1 MIRVVVVDDSAFIR
15 NLLTTLLE
23 KDPEIKVVA
32 TAKDG
37 LDGIEAIRKHDP
49 DVVTLDVEMPRM
61 NGLEALAV
69 IMKEMPRPVLMV
81 SSLTSE
87 GAESTLRALELGAA
101 DFIAKKPVMD
111 NDYQEDVRTRVL
123 AVSKGGAIMR
133 LRKLSQQREIAA
145 ARSASGTAMP
155 SRRLPASSTILP
167 GQAIAP
173 KTTSLPGATPATSA
187 ATTAGASVSATPAAA
202 LTIPAGRPKR
212 DIVAIGVST
221 GGPPAVQKILSAL
234 PSDFPAAI
242 LIAQHMPAAF
252 TGPFA
257 ARLNNTSALTV
268 KEAQNG
274 EKIRIGTVYISPG
287 GQHITVKPNLDIVI
301 SPEPT
306 SELYKPSATLLMDS
320 VGRVFGRKALGVMLT
335 GMGSDGMEG
344 AKIFKQQGG
353 RLIAQ
358 SEQTCV
364 VYGMPKAVVDAGLT
378 DEIVDLENIPQ
389 AMIDGLFK

>member
-1 MIRVVVVDDSAFIR
+1 MIKVVVVDDSAFVR
-15 NLLTTLLE
+15 NFLTALLE
-23 KDPEIKVVA
+23 KDPGVKVVA

-37 LDGIEAIRKHDP
+37 LDGIEAIRKHEP
-49 DVVTLDVEMPRM
+49 HVVTLDVEMPRM

-69 IMKEMPRPVLMV
+69 IMKEMPCPVLMV

-87 GAESTLRALELGAA
+87 GAEATLKALELGAA

-111 NDYQEDVRTRVL
+111 NTYQEDVLKRVR
-123 AVSKGGAIMR
+123 AVARGGAIMR
-133 LRKLSQQREIAA
+133 MRRLAQQRENAQRAA
-145 ARSASGTAMP
+145 AS
-155 SRRLPASSTILP
+155 
-167 GQAIAP
+167 
-173 KTTSLPGATPATSA
+173 TSLTSRPATPASDLPPARPTVQV
-187 ATTAGASVSATPAAA
+187 GASLAPAAA
-202 LTIPAGRPKR
+202 PAGPLSIPAGRPLR

-234 PSDFPAAI
+234 PANFPAAI

-257 ARLNNTSALTV
+257 ARLNNSCALNV

-274 EKIRIGTVYISPG
+274 EKVRTGTVYISPG
-287 GQHITVKPNLDIVI
+287 GQHLTVKPNLDIVI
-301 SPEPT
+301 SPEPA

-335 GMGSDGMEG
+335 GMGSDGLEG

-364 VYGMPKAVVDAGLT
+364 VYGMPKAVVDAGIT
-378 DEIVDLENIPQ
+378 DEVVDLENIPQ
-389 AMIDGLFK
+389 AIIEGLFK

>member
-145 ARSASGTAMP
+145 ARSASVTAMP
-155 SRRLPASSTILP
+155 SRRLPAPSTILP

-173 KTTSLPGATPATSA
+173 KTTSLPGAA
-187 ATTAGASVSATPAAA
+187 AAASVSATPAAT

>member
-1 MIRVVVVDDSAFIR
+1 MINVVVIDDSAFIR
-15 NLLTTLLE
+15 NWLTMLLE

-49 DVVTLDVEMPRM
+49 DVVTLDIEMPRM

-87 GAESTLRALELGAA
+87 GAESTLKALELGAA
-101 DFIAKKPVMD
+101 DFIAKKPIID
-111 NDYQEDVRTRVL
+111 NAYQEGILNRVR
-123 AVSKGGAIMR
+123 AVAKGGAIMR
-133 LRKLSQQREIAA
+133 MRRLAQQRQIA
-145 ARSASGTAMP
+145 
-155 SRRLPASSTILP
+155 SR
-167 GQAIAP
+167 
-173 KTTSLPGATPATSA
+173 
-187 ATTAGASVSATPAAA
+187 SATPPPTPPRPPAQTTASSFTAARPP
-202 LTIPAGRPKR
+202 LTRPTAEEPPKLNMPAGRPKR

-234 PSDFPAAI
+234 PADFPAAI

-257 ARLNNTSALTV
+257 ARLNNSSALTV
-268 KEAQNG
+268 KEAENG
-274 EKIRIGTVYISPG
+274 EKIRAGTVYISPG
-287 GQHITVKPNLDIVI
+287 GQHLTVKPNLDIVI

-320 VGRVFGRKALGVMLT
+320 VGRTFGRKALGVMLT
-335 GMGSDGMEG
+335 GMGSDGLEG
-344 AKIFKQQGG
+344 AKVFKQQGG

-364 VYGMPKAVVDAGLT
+364 VYGMPKAVVDAGIT
-378 DEIVDLENIPQ
+378 DEIADLENIPQ
-389 AMIDGLFK
+389 AIIDGLFK

>member
-1 MIRVVVVDDSAFIR
+1 MIKVVVVDDSAFIR
-15 NLLTTLLE
+15 NLLTSLLE

-32 TAKDG
+32 VAKDG

-69 IMKEMPRPVLMV
+69 IMKELPRPVLMV

-111 NDYQEDVRTRVL
+111 NDYQEDVRKRVR
-123 AVSKGGAIMR
+123 AVSRGGAIMR
-133 LRKLSQQREIAA
+133 LRKLAQQREIAA
-145 ARSASGTAMP
+145 SRGATDAAMP
-155 SRRLPASSTILP
+155 SRRLPGS
-167 GQAIAP
+167 
-173 KTTSLPGATPATSA
+173 SA
-187 ATTAGASVSATPAAA
+187 AAPAQTSTARPLSTAAA
-202 LTIPAGRPKR
+202 APIATLTMPAGRPKR

-221 GGPPAVQKILSAL
+221 GGPPAVQKILAAL
-234 PSDFPAAI
+234 PGDFPAAI

-274 EKIRIGTVYISPG
+274 EKIRTGTVYISPG
-287 GQHITVKPNLDIVI
+287 GQHLTVRPNLDIVI
-301 SPEPT
+301 SPEPA

-320 VGRVFGRKALGVMLT
+320 VGKAFGRKALGVMLT

-344 AKIFKQQGG
+344 AKVFKQQGG

-364 VYGMPKAVVDAGLT
+364 VYGMPKAVVDAGLS
-378 DEIVDLENIPQ
+378 DEVVDLENIPQ

>member
-1 MIRVVVVDDSAFIR
+1 MIKVVVVDDSAFIR
-15 NLLTTLLE
+15 NLLTSLLE

-32 TAKDG
+32 VARDG

-69 IMKEMPRPVLMV
+69 IMKELPRPVLMV

-111 NDYQEDVRTRVL
+111 NDYQEDIRKRVR
-123 AVSKGGAIMR
+123 AVSRGGAIMR
-133 LRKLSQQREIAA
+133 LRKLAQQRELAA
-145 ARSASGTAMP
+145 SRGAADAAMP
-155 SRRLPASSTILP
+155 SRRLPASS
-167 GQAIAP
+167 AA
-173 KTTSLPGATPATSA
+173 PGAAARPLSSA
-187 ATTAGASVSATPAAA
+187 AAPAAPIAA
-202 LTIPAGRPKR
+202 LAMPAGRPKR

-221 GGPPAVQKILSAL
+221 GGPPAVQKILAAL
-234 PSDFPAAI
+234 PGDFPAAI

-274 EKIRIGTVYISPG
+274 EKIRTGTVYISPG
-287 GQHITVKPNLDIVI
+287 GQHLTVRPNLDIII
-301 SPEPT
+301 SPEPA

-320 VGRVFGRKALGVMLT
+320 VGKAFGRKALGVMLT

-344 AKIFKQQGG
+344 AKVFKQQGG

-364 VYGMPKAVVDAGLT
+364 VYGMPKAVVDAGIT
-378 DEIVDLENIPQ
+378 DEVADLEDIPQ
-389 AMIDGLFK
+389 AIINGLFK

>member
-1 MIRVVVVDDSAFIR
+1 MLKVVVVDDSAFIR
-15 NLLTTLLE
+15 NLMTMLLE

-32 TAKDG
+32 VAKDG
-37 LDGIEAIRKHDP
+37 LEGIEAIRKHDP

-69 IMKEMPRPVLMV
+69 IMKELPRPVLMI

-87 GAESTLRALELGAA
+87 GAESTLKALELGAA
-101 DFIAKKPVMD
+101 DFIAKKPVID
-111 NDYQEDVRTRVL
+111 SDYQEDIRKRVR
-123 AVSKGGAIMR
+123 AVARGGALMR
-133 LRKLSQQREIAA
+133 LRALSRQRGLVASRETNGA
-145 ARSASGTAMP
+145 SAPRPLTQTP
-155 SRRLPASSTILP
+155 SAPSANVPRPATLPAAQEIPRL
-167 GQAIAP
+167 A
-173 KTTSLPGATPATSA
+173 
-187 ATTAGASVSATPAAA
+187 
-202 LTIPAGRPKR
+202 IPAGAPKR

-221 GGPPAVQKILSAL
+221 GGPPAVQKILAAL
-234 PSDFPAAI
+234 PENFPAAI

-257 ARLNNTSALTV
+257 ARLNNTCALSV

-274 EKIRIGTVYISPG
+274 EKIRPGTVYISPG
-287 GQHITVKPNLDIVI
+287 GQHLTVKPNLDICI
-301 SPEPT
+301 SPEPA

-320 VGRVFGRKALGVMLT
+320 VGKTFGRKVLGVMLT
-335 GMGSDGMEG
+335 GMGSDGLEG
-344 AKIFKQQGG
+344 AKILKQQGG

-378 DEIVDLENIPQ
+378 DEVVDLEDIPQ
-389 AMIDGLFK
+389 AIISGLFK

>member
-1 MIRVVVVDDSAFIR
+1 MIKVVVVDDSAFIR
-15 NLLTTLLE
+15 NLLTSLLE

-32 TAKDG
+32 VAKDG

-69 IMKEMPRPVLMV
+69 IMKELPRPVLMV

-111 NDYQEDVRTRVL
+111 NDYQEDVRKRVR
-123 AVSKGGAIMR
+123 AVSRGGAIMR
-133 LRKLSQQREIAA
+133 LRKLAQQREIAA
-145 ARSASGTAMP
+145 SRGATDAAMP
-155 SRRLPASSTILP
+155 SRRLPGS
-167 GQAIAP
+167 
-173 KTTSLPGATPATSA
+173 SA
-187 ATTAGASVSATPAAA
+187 AAPAQTSTARPLSTAAA
-202 LTIPAGRPKR
+202 APIATLTMPAGRPKR

-221 GGPPAVQKILSAL
+221 GGPPAVQKILAAL
-234 PSDFPAAI
+234 PGDFPAAI

-274 EKIRIGTVYISPG
+274 EKIRTGTVYISPG
-287 GQHITVKPNLDIVI
+287 GQHLTVRPNLDIVI
-301 SPEPT
+301 SPEPA

-320 VGRVFGRKALGVMLT
+320 VGKAFGRKALGVMLT

-344 AKIFKQQGG
+344 VKVLKSKGG
-353 RLIAQ
+353 RALAQ
-358 SEQTCV
+358 SDATCV
-364 VYGMPKAVVDAGLT
+364 VYGMPKAIVDAGLA
-378 DEIVDLENIPQ
+378 DEIVD
-389 AMIDGLFK
+389 IDDMGDAIITNLYK

>member
-1 MIRVVVVDDSAFIR
+1 MIKVVVVDDSIFIR

-32 TAKDG
+32 AAKDG
-37 LDGIEAIRKHDP
+37 LDGIEAVRKHDP

-61 NGLEALAV
+61 NGLEALAL

-111 NDYQEDVRTRVL
+111 NDYQEDIRKRVL
-123 AVSKGGAIMR
+123 AVSRGGAIMR
-133 LRKLSQQREIAA
+133 LRKLAQQREIAA
-145 ARSASGTAMP
+145 ARGAAGATAP
-155 SRRLPASSTILP
+155 SKRLPTPSALTP
-167 GQAIAP
+167 GQTAP
-173 KTTSLPGATPATSA
+173 KAITPGAAPATPGAAAAPATS
-187 ATTAGASVSATPAAA
+187 

-221 GGPPAVQKILSAL
+221 GGPPAVQKILSSL
-234 PSDFPAAI
+234 PADFPAAI

-274 EKIRIGTVYISPG
+274 EKIRRGTVYISPG
-287 GQHITVKPNLDIVI
+287 GQHLTVKPNLDIVI

-344 AKIFKQQGG
+344 AKVFKQQGG

>member
-1 MIRVVVVDDSAFIR
+1 MIKVVVVDDSAFIR
-15 NLLTTLLE
+15 NLLTSLLE

-32 TAKDG
+32 VARDG

-69 IMKEMPRPVLMV
+69 IMKELPRPVLMV

-111 NDYQEDVRTRVL
+111 NDYQEDIRKRVR
-123 AVSKGGAIMR
+123 AVSRGGAIMR
-133 LRKLSQQREIAA
+133 LRKLAQQRELAA
-145 ARSASGTAMP
+145 SRGATGTAMP
-155 SRRLPASSTILP
+155 ARRLPESSATAP
-167 GQAIAP
+167 G
-173 KTTSLPGATPATSA
+173 TATRPFS
-187 ATTAGASVSATPAAA
+187 TPAAPTAAVAA
-202 LTIPAGRPKR
+202 LSMPTGRPKR

-221 GGPPAVQKILSAL
+221 GGPPAVQKILAAL
-234 PSDFPAAI
+234 PGDFPAAI

-274 EKIRIGTVYISPG
+274 EKIRTGTVYISPG
-287 GQHITVKPNLDIVI
+287 GQHLTVRPNLDIII
-301 SPEPT
+301 SPEPA

-320 VGRVFGRKALGVMLT
+320 VGKAFGRKALGVMLT

-344 AKIFKQQGG
+344 AKVFKQQGG

-364 VYGMPKAVVDAGLT
+364 VYGMPKAVVDAGLA
-378 DEIVDLENIPQ
+378 DEVVDLENIPQ
-389 AMIDGLFK
+389 AMVDGLFK

>member
-1 MIRVVVVDDSAFIR
+1 MIKVVVVDDSAFVR

-133 LRKLSQQREIAA
+133 LRKLAQQREIAA
-145 ARSASGTAMP
+145 ARSASGAAMP
-155 SRRLPASSTILP
+155 SRRLPAPSTILP
-167 GQAIAP
+167 GQGALP
-173 KTTSLPGATPATSA
+173 KTTSLPGAAPATSA
-187 ATTAGASVSATPAAA
+187 ATAPATSATPAAT

-234 PSDFPAAI
+234 PGDFPAAI

-274 EKIRIGTVYISPG
+274 EKVRIGTVYISPG

-344 AKIFKQQGG
+344 AKVFKQQGG